1 MLCIVNMLFVFA
13 QEDMMVPSIAWT
25 EQINKDVLGGGMTK
39 QRIILFS
46 YNRT

>member
-1 MLCIVNMLFVFA
+1 MLCIVNMQFVFV
-13 QEDMMVPSIAWT
+13 QEDMMVPSVAWT
-25 EQINKDVLGGGMTK
+25 EQINMDVLGGGTTK